1 MGVAPEPASQQSS
14 DSREQESDRARD
26 SIIRNHNISNMDN
39 EEVLYPSL
47 FEDDFI
53 TRSLGPIVNQNDVAL
68 TELVANAWDAGASH
82 VRIFIPD
89 ERNQILYIEDDGI
102 GMTED
107 EFQNHW
113 MKLRYDRLKTQGRNV
128 IFPEGVTGKRTA
140 FGRNGVGRH
149 GLFCFAE
156 EYKVITEKDGKK
168 LTFVV
173 KANVEHNPIAVTQK
187 TEETSNSHGTRLEVI
202 VEKNLPNTE
211 KIREIISARFLHDPQ
226 FEITVNR
233 VRLDLD
239 DLSGGV
245 DPTEIDVEGTSIHLT
260 AYFIDTTK
268 SSRKSVFQG
277 IAFWQSNR
285 LVGEP
290 SWSLGKNMI
299 LDGRTALAKR
309 YTFIIKTD
317 DMAELVK
324 EDWSG
329 FKKDDA
335 VEKVYEAVEEYVN
348 ECLENVS
355 TATVQTMT
363 ENLDPAVKKSLQDM
377 NPLARKEVEEVIKEI
392 VTSTPKV
399 KQESVNLAVKTL
411 VNVEKSKN
419 GKALLE
425 KLSTMK
431 PDDLDGLNDLLDK
444 WTVCDALEVLN
455 EIDRRLAVITAIRK
469 LAGDNTTDELHVLHP
484 MITESRWLF
493 GPEYESSEYI
503 FNRQMRTAVSA
514 IFGEDKF
521 YRADINDKKRPD
533 LICMPNSTIGV
544 TGLTDMSDESGMVTV
559 RQLLLIELKKGAFK
573 ITRDERNQAQGYIE
587 DLAKSTAL
595 GGNCRIIGFVV
606 GDTIADNLTNTF
618 KVEDNGVLLGTLHS
632 TTYSQLVDTAEK
644 RMFGLRQ
651 VLADRYDDV
660 PGMDLYNQVRLSL

>member
-1 MGVAPEPASQQSS
+1 MET
-14 DSREQESDRARD
+14 E
-26 SIIRNHNISNMDN
+26 NT
-39 EEVLYPSL
+39 LFPSL
-47 FEDDFI
+47 FEEDYI
-53 TRSLGPIVNQNDVAL
+53 TRSLGSIVNQPDVAL

-89 ERNQILYIEDDGI
+89 KKSELLYIEDDGV
-102 GMTED
+102 GMNED

-113 MKLRYDRLKTQGRNV
+113 MKLRYNRLKNQGRYV
-128 IFPEGVTGKRTA
+128 VFPEGVTGKRTA

-149 GLFCFAE
+149 GLFCFADD
-156 EYKVITEKDGKK
+156 YKVITRKDGKE
-168 LTFVV
+168 LTFQV
-173 KANVEHNPIAVTQK
+173 KANVEQNPIAATK
-187 TEETSNSHGTRLEVI
+187 EKEDSCDNHGTRLEVF
-202 VEKNLPNTE
+202 VDRNLPNVE

-226 FEITVNR
+226 FEIEVNHFT
-233 VRLDLD
+233 LNLD

-245 DPTEIDVEGTSIHLT
+245 EPTEIDVEGTEIHLT

-268 SSRKSVFQG
+268 SSRKSIFQG

-290 SWSLGKNMI
+290 NWSLGKNMI

-329 FKKDDA
+329 FKKDEK
-335 VEKVYEAVEEYVN
+335 VEKVYEAVEKYVN
-348 ECLENVS
+348 ECIDAVS
-355 TATVQTMT
+355 TATIQTVT
-363 ENLDPAVKKSLQDM
+363 ENLDPAVKKSLQDV
-377 NPLARKEVEEVIKEI
+377 NPLVRKEVEAVIKEI
-392 VTSTPKV
+392 VVSTPKV

-425 KLSTMK
+425 KLANMK

-444 WTVCDALEVLN
+444 WTVGDAMEVLN
-455 EIDRRLAVITAIRK
+455 EIDRRLAVIEAIRK

-484 MITESRWLF
+484 MIAESRWLF

-503 FNRQMRTAVSA
+503 FNRQMKTAVSKV
-514 IFGEDKF
+514 FGEDKF
-521 YRADINDKKRPD
+521 QRIDINEKKRPD
-533 LICMPNSTIGV
+533 LICLPNSTIGV
-544 TGLTDMSDESGMVTV
+544 TGLTDMTEEPKLEKV

-573 ITRDERNQAQGYIE
+573 ITRDERNQAQGYME
-587 DLAKSTAL
+587 DLAKSTLL
-595 GGNCRIIGFVV
+595 GGNCRINGFVV
-606 GDTIADNLTNTF
+606 GDSIADNLTNVSR
-618 KVEDNGVLLGTLHS
+618 VEDNGVVLGTLYI

-644 RMFGLRQ
+644 RMFGLRK

-660 PGMDLYNQVRLSL
+660 PGMELYNQVKLSL

>member
-1 MGVAPEPASQQSS
+1 MET
-14 DSREQESDRARD
+14 E
-26 SIIRNHNISNMDN
+26 NT
-39 EEVLYPSL
+39 LFPSL
-47 FEDDFI
+47 FEENFI
-53 TRSLGPIVNQNDVAL
+53 TRSLGSIVNQPDVAL
-68 TELVANAWDAGASH
+68 TELVTNAWDAGASH

-89 ERNQILYIEDDGI
+89 KLGEMLYIEDDGV
-102 GMTED
+102 GMDED

-113 MKLRYDRLKTQGRNV
+113 MKLRYNRLKNQGRNV
-128 IFPEGVTGKRTA
+128 LFPAGVEGKRTA

-149 GLFCFAE
+149 GLFCFADD
-156 EYKVITEKDGKK
+156 YKVITRKGGKE

-173 KANVEHNPIAVTQK
+173 KANVEQNPIAATK
-187 TEETSNSHGTRLEVI
+187 EKEETSGDHGTRLEVY
-202 VEKNLPNTE
+202 VERNRPNVD

-226 FEITVNR
+226 FEIEVNHFK
-233 VRLDLD
+233 LDLD
-239 DLSGGV
+239 NLSGGV
-245 DPTEIDVEGTSIHLT
+245 EPTEIDVEGTEIHLT

-268 SSRKSVFQG
+268 SSRKSIFQG

-290 SWSLGKNMI
+290 NWSLGKNMI

-329 FKKDDA
+329 FKKDEA
-335 VEKVYEAVEEYVN
+335 VDKVYEAVEKYVD
-348 ECLENVS
+348 ECIDAVS
-355 TATVQTMT
+355 TATIQTVT
-363 ENLDPAVKKSLQDM
+363 ENLDPAVKKSLQDV
-377 NPLARKEVEEVIKEI
+377 NPLVRKEVEAVIKEI
-392 VTSTPKV
+392 VVSTPKV

-425 KLSTMK
+425 KLANMK
-431 PDDLDGLNDLLDK
+431 PDDLEGLNELLDK
-444 WTVCDALEVLN
+444 WTVGDALEVLN
-455 EIDRRLAVITAIRK
+455 EIDRRLAVIEAIRK

-484 MITESRWLF
+484 MIAESRWLF

-503 FNRQMRTAVSA
+503 FNRQMKTAVSQV
-514 IFGEDKF
+514 FGDDKF
-521 YRADINDKKRPD
+521 RRIDINEKKRPD
-533 LICMPNSTIGV
+533 LVIMPDSTIGV
-544 TGLTDMSDESGMVTV
+544 TGLTDMTDEPNLVKV

-587 DLAKSTAL
+587 DLAKSTVL

-606 GDTIADNLTNTF
+606 GDTIADNLANVS
-618 KVEDNGVLLGTLHS
+618 KVEDNGDVLGTLYT

-660 PGMDLYNQVRLSL
+660 PGMELYNQVKLSM

>member
-1 MGVAPEPASQQSS
+1 MET
-14 DSREQESDRARD
+14 E
-26 SIIRNHNISNMDN
+26 NT
-39 EEVLYPSL
+39 LFPSL
-47 FEDDFI
+47 FEEDFI
-53 TRSLGPIVNQNDVAL
+53 TRSLGSIVNQPDVAL

-89 ERNQILYIEDDGI
+89 KLGEMLYIEDDGV
-102 GMTED
+102 GMDEN

-113 MKLRYDRLKTQGRNV
+113 MKLRYNRLKNQGRNV
-128 IFPEGVTGKRTA
+128 VFPDGVEGKRTA

-149 GLFCFAE
+149 GLFCFADD
-156 EYKVITEKDGKK
+156 YKVITRKDGKE

-173 KANVEHNPIAVTQK
+173 KANVEQNPIAATK
-187 TEETSNSHGTRLEVI
+187 EKEETSDDHGTRLEVY
-202 VEKNLPNTE
+202 VERNRPNVD

-226 FEITVNR
+226 FEIEVNHFK
-233 VRLDLD
+233 LDLD

-245 DPTEIDVEGTSIHLT
+245 EPTEIDVEGTDIHLT

-268 SSRKSVFQG
+268 SSRKSIFQG

-290 SWSLGKNMI
+290 NWSLGKNMI

-329 FKKDDA
+329 FKKDEKVD
-335 VEKVYEAVEEYVN
+335 KVYEAVEKYVD
-348 ECLENVS
+348 ECIDAVS
-355 TATVQTMT
+355 TATIQTVT
-363 ENLDPAVKKSLQDM
+363 ENLDPAVKKSLQDV
-377 NPLARKEVEEVIKEI
+377 NPLVRKEVEEVIKEI
-392 VTSTPKV
+392 VMATPKV

-425 KLSTMK
+425 KLANMN
-431 PDDLDGLNDLLDK
+431 PDDLDGLNELLDK
-444 WTVCDALEVLN
+444 WTVGDAVEVLS
-455 EIDRRLAVITAIRK
+455 EIDRRLAVIEAIRK

-484 MITESRWLF
+484 MIAESRWLF

-503 FNRQMRTAVSA
+503 FNRQMKTAVSQV
-514 IFGEDKF
+514 FGEDKF
-521 YRADINDKKRPD
+521 QRIDINEKKRPD
-533 LICMPNSTIGV
+533 LVIMPDSTIGV
-544 TGLTDMSDESGMVTV
+544 TGLTDMTDEPNLVKV

-606 GDTIADNLTNTF
+606 GDSIADNLANVS
-618 KVEDNGVLLGTLHS
+618 KVEDNGVVLGTLYT

-660 PGMDLYNQVRLSL
+660 PGMELYNQVKLSM

>member
-1 MGVAPEPASQQSS
+1 MEAE
-14 DSREQESDRARD
+14 
-26 SIIRNHNISNMDN
+26 NT
-39 EEVLYPSL
+39 LFPSL
-47 FEDDFI
+47 FEEDFI
-53 TRSLGPIVNQNDVAL
+53 TRSLGSIVNQPDVAL

-82 VRIFIPD
+82 VTIIIPD
-89 ERNQILYIEDDGI
+89 KKGELLYVEDDGV
-102 GMTED
+102 GMDEQ

-113 MKLRYDRLKTQGRNV
+113 MKLRYNRLKNQGRDV
-128 IFPEGVTGKRTA
+128 VFPDGVEGKRTA

-149 GLFCFAE
+149 GLFCFADD
-156 EYKVITEKDGKK
+156 YKVTTEKNGKK
-168 LTFVV
+168 ITFAV
-173 KANVEHNPIAVTQK
+173 KANVEKNPIAATK
-187 TEETSNSHGTRLEVI
+187 EKEEAAESHGTRLEVY
-202 VEKNLPNTE
+202 VERNLPKVD

-226 FEITVNR
+226 FEITVNHFK
-233 VRLDLD
+233 LDLD

-245 DPTEIDVEGTSIHLT
+245 EPAEIDVEGTEIHLT

-268 SSRKSVFQG
+268 SSRKSIFQG

-290 SWSLGKNMI
+290 NWTLGKNMV

-329 FKKDDA
+329 FKKDEA
-335 VEKVYEAVEEYVN
+335 VEKVYETVEKYVD
-348 ECLENVS
+348 ECLEAVS
-355 TATVQTMT
+355 TATIQTVT
-363 ENLDPAVKKSLQDM
+363 ENLDPVVKKSLQDV
-377 NPLARKEVEEVIKEI
+377 NPLVRKEVEEVIKDI
-392 VTSTPKV
+392 VVSTPKV
-399 KQESVNLAVKTL
+399 RQDSVNLAVKAL
-411 VNVEKSKN
+411 INVEKSKN

-425 KLSTMK
+425 KLSAMK
-431 PDDLDGLNDLLDK
+431 PDDLDGLNELLDK
-444 WTVCDALEVLN
+444 WTVGDALEVLN
-455 EIDRRLAVITAIRK
+455 EIDRRLAVIEAIRK

-484 MITESRWLF
+484 MIAESRWLF

-503 FNRQMRTAVSA
+503 FNRQMKTAVTA

-521 YRADINDKKRPD
+521 QRVDINNKKRPD

-544 TGLTDMSDESGMVTV
+544 TGLTDMSDESGLVKV
-559 RQLLLIELKKGAFK
+559 RQLLVIELKKGAFK
-573 ITRDERNQAQGYIE
+573 ITREERNQAQGYIE
-587 DLAKSTAL
+587 DLAKSTTL

-606 GDTIADNLTNTF
+606 GDTIADNLTNVS
-618 KVEDNGVLLGTLHS
+618 KVEDDKGVVLGTLFT

-660 PGMDLYNQVRLSL
+660 PGMELYNQTRLLM